1 MLMLTVP
8 LRYLFKRYVMALD
21 SKGLAVG
28 AVIYGGAVG
37 GTVGA
42 GVILL
47 SLLMAAG
54 LQGAAVVAT
63 DAVISM
69 VVTAVR
75 MAVFGFSGVI
85 DARVMAV
92 ALLIGIVAL
101 PAAFMAKALVAR
113 MSLTVHTAI
122 LDVVVLIG
130 GAVMIGGA
138 LMR

>member
-1 MLMLTVP
+1 
-8 LRYLFKRYVMALD
+8 
-21 SKGLAVG
+21 
-28 AVIYGGAVG
+28 
-37 GTVGA
+37 
-42 GVILL
+42 
-47 SLLMAAG
+47 
-54 LQGAAVVAT
+54 
-63 DAVISM
+63 
-69 VVTAVR
+69 

-138 LMR
+138 LLR